1 MLESGGVV
9 VRGIDLESQFAVL
22 TQMGAHHIGMTVDVA
37 DTVEVFEP
45 NAVDVA
51 VFFTVLLDGFNHP
64 GDAEFLEPSIGK
76 GFFREGSH
84 PELVVSGFE
93 QTLSLVVVVVV
104 FHIAIVFLYLFK
116 DRAVVLALVEKFFV
130 DFTLL
135 VVCQSVPPVVS
146 GFQIELDFSV
156 EILQKIATVG
166 SLLSVPSS
174 EVSPPPIDDGDRGF
188 LLHTTS

>member
-116 DRAVVLALVEKFFV
+116 DRAVG
-130 DFTLL
+130 
-135 VVCQSVPPVVS
+135 VS
-146 GFQIELDFSV
+146 TRRK
-156 EILQKIATVG
+156 ILRRFYA
-166 SLLSVPSS
+166 SRRLSVRPTSCQWL
-174 EVSPPPIDDGDRGF
+174 PDRVGF
-188 LLHTTS
+188 LRRNSPEDSDRR